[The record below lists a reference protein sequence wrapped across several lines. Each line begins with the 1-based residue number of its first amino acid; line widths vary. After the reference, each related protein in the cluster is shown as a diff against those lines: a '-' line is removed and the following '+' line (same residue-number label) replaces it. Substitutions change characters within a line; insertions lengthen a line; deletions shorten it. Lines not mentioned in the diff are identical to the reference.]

1 MKNEKNNYI
10 LYYVNLQ
17 NEPQELPVNCTVQQ
31 LGEIVYLMTVKNYVV
46 TVKQIKTAQH
56 G

>member
-10 LYYVNLQ
+10 LYFVNMQ
-17 NEPQELPVNCTVQQ
+17 NEPQQLPVNCTAKQ
-31 LGEIVYLMTVKNYVV
+31 LGDIVYLMTVKNYVV
-46 TVKQIKTAQH
+46 TVEQIKTAQH